1 MGLLPQRCEYVS
13 HVLLAIVALGDS
25 MVRDASAQERK
36 AAAARARTHH
46 AAGGAGQGK
55 LVSQRPRGES
65 TDGPMPSFAGA
76 CAMYLHCLALL
87 RDCIQ
92 RTGAVGRALAQPFPP
107 PGGPVSADMVTLS
120 RVQAGLLTLFDQV
133 LARVEQCHK
142 RLTAAHA
149 AAAAAAASASAQA
162 ARGRSAS
169 NASSNSVAGYAP
181 SDGTSVASAS
191 PAAYSPTWLLH
202 GPLAGHAG
210 NAAAGPASASV
221 CGRITAEP
229 LMYRAAWQLARDAGV
244 DELLGNLLK
253 VTPFPS
259 LHASLCRSFFSLK
272 MVYCFDVQLWCQAS
286 EDYTSARLLLEGV
299 MMTAT
304 EAADRA
310 SLHGMAQACGDH
322 AAHCR
327 ALLESHSQILPLA
340 SSPAAAG
347 GALLMPGPASSQ
359 AGAAGAPAAMLMLRQ
374 SAVGLGAGGKSAHSP
389 RVP

>member
-1 MGLLPQRCEYVS
+1 
-13 HVLLAIVALGDS
+13 
-25 MVRDASAQERK
+25 
-36 AAAARARTHH
+36 
-46 AAGGAGQGK
+46 
-55 LVSQRPRGES
+55 
-65 TDGPMPSFAGA
+65 
-76 CAMYLHCLALL
+76 
-87 RDCIQ
+87 
-92 RTGAVGRALAQPFPP
+92 
-107 PGGPVSADMVTLS
+107 MVTLS

-210 NAAAGPASASV
+210 PAGAGPASASV

-253 VTPFPS
+253 VT
-259 LHASLCRSFFSLK
+259 LFSLPA
-272 MVYCFDVQLWCQAS
+272 CLPLSLLLCSFNIAHCSDVLMRYQAS

-359 AGAAGAPAAMLMLRQ
+359 AGAPAAMLMLRQ